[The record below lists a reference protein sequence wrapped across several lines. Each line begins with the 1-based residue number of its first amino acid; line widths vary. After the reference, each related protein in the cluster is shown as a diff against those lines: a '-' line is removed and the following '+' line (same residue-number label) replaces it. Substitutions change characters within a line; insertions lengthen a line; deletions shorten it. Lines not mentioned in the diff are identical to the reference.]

1 MRLTVYTDYSLRVL
15 MYLALHSERLPTIA
29 EIAATHGISKNHL
42 MTVVY
47 ELGLAGFVDTVRGRG
62 GGLRLGRKPEKIG
75 LGDVVR
81 HSEPDMDIVP
91 CFVATATV
99 CALQPACKLRSVLY
113 EAAQAFL
120 DVLDR
125 YTLADLVAN
134 KDQLTALLALGAPPR
149 VPTPKTPT
157 SRTGR
162 KAKPATAPP
171 RRRGSTARQAG

>member
-1 MRLTVYTDYSLRVL
+1 
-15 MYLALHSERLPTIA
+15 
-29 EIAATHGISKNHL
+29 
-42 MTVVY
+42 
-47 ELGLAGFVDTVRGRG
+47 
-62 GGLRLGRKPEKIG
+62 
-75 LGDVVR
+75 
-81 HSEPDMDIVP
+81 
-91 CFVATATV
+91 
-99 CALQPACKLRSVLY
+99 VLY